1 MNSHGIISHPSNV
14 VMSPFSAQTPFF
26 LFGTFSAIAGGER
39 SSYVGREIGLEKKMK
54 KQYRQEIPKANP
66 ESDKRE

>member
-1 MNSHGIISHPSNV
+1 
-14 VMSPFSAQTPFF
+14 